1 MKQNQ
6 RQKMRDHATS
16 LTEQGVCER
25 VKGKSWV
32 TKMLPHFKICQH
44 TQSERA
50 SFFFWQLIPHL
61 RTHI

>member
-6 RQKMRDHATS
+6 RQKMRDHPAS
-16 LTEQGVCER
+16 LTGQEVCER
-25 VKGKSWV
+25 VKGKSLV
-32 TKMLPHFKICQH
+32 TKMMPHFKIYQH